1 MIPSSAPAVVPTIL
15 VADDQAGQRA
25 VLDMLLTLD
34 GYEVVATEDGR
45 EALRYLQTHTPSL
58 IILDV
63 NMPFIGGIE
72 ICSRVKSISRLKNV
86 PVIILTAAK
95 EERVL
100 TEAKLAKADLVM
112 NKPLGRQKL
121 SQDGQGFVEDLVR
134 WRNAS

>member
-1 MIPSSAPAVVPTIL
+1 MATSPAPTIL

-34 GYEVVATEDGR
+34 GYEIVAREDGR
-45 EALRYLQTHTPSL
+45 ETLEYLQTHTPSL

-63 NMPFIGGIE
+63 SMPFVSGIE
-72 ICSRVKSISRLKNV
+72 ICSRVKAISRLKKV

-95 EERVL
+95 EERTL

-112 NKPLGRQKL
+112 SKPLEGKNFRK
-121 SQDGQGFVEDLVR
+121 SVKDLLGI
-134 WRNAS
+134 